1 MRPPTNKYLMLSFA
15 YLAFISLGIDA
26 SLMGIAWPSVRT
38 TFNLP
43 LDAVGLL
50 FLAGTIGFF
59 VASFNAGRIAAH
71 IGLGRL
77 LLAAHI
83 VRVVG
88 LLAFV
93 FSPVWWG
100 LIAGATLT
108 SLGSASIDAGQNMY
122 MSSHYKASHMNWM
135 HANFGVGATIGPLIM
150 TAIIAASLSW
160 RLGYTVL
167 LALEGLL
174 AVIVLLTLPDW
185 TARFAD
191 DNGEAQ
197 ATNLQSLRLPIV
209 WLGIGLFFMYTGVEA
224 SAGQWSFTL
233 FTESRA
239 IPEIVAGRWVSI
251 YWGMLTL
258 GRILIGFLTDR
269 VENKTLLR
277 TVMIGTI
284 ISTGL
289 IWWNPTN
296 AVSFAGL
303 ALLGL
308 SLSTIF
314 PVLITVTPDRVG
326 ARHAA
331 NSIGFQ
337 VGAAGVGGAAL
348 SSLAGV
354 LADSLNLEVIGPFL
368 LVSAV
373 VMAGLYEAFMN
384 IRLRPSTEPT
394 PVPADSTN

>member
-1 MRPPTNKYLMLSFA
+1 METPPNKHLMLSFA

-26 SLMGIAWPSVRT
+26 SLMGVAWPSVRA

-50 FLAGTIGFF
+50 FLAGTLGFF
-59 VASFNAGRIAAH
+59 TASFNAGRIAARV
-71 IGLGRL
+71 GLGRL

-83 VRVVG
+83 ARVVG

-93 FSPVWWG
+93 FSPFWWG
-100 LIAGATLT
+100 LIVGATLT

-122 MSSHYKASHMNWM
+122 MSSHHKASHMNWM

-167 LALEGLL
+167 LALEGVL
-174 AVIVLLTLPDW
+174 AVIVLLTIPNW

-191 DNGEAQ
+191 ENGEKH

-239 IPEIVAGRWVSI
+239 IPEVVAGRWVSI

-258 GRILIGFLTDR
+258 GRILIGFLTDHVDIR
-269 VENKTLLR
+269 ILLR

-289 IWWNPTN
+289 IWWNPAN
-296 AVSFAGL
+296 GVSFAGL

-308 SLSTIF
+308 SLSTVF
-314 PVLITVTPDRVG
+314 PVLVTVTPDRVG
-326 ARHAA
+326 VRHAA

-337 VGAAGVGGAAL
+337 VGAAGVGGAVL
-348 SSLAGV
+348 SSLGGV
-354 LADSLNLEVIGPFL
+354 LADSLNLEIIGPFL
-368 LVSAV
+368 LMSAV
-373 VMAGLYEAFMN
+373 VLAVLYEAFMG
-384 IRLRPSTEPT
+384 IRRPTAEPAS
-394 PVPADSTN
+394 VSADTVH